1 MLLEVTNRD
10 IISAIAEKLDV
21 TLLNYCNSHATRVQA
36 PMLGGPPK
44 EQTSQDIL
52 AAKKLTTKPVKDPLK
67 KATGPKSLQLPKQ
80 PLQKKITGLN
90 LQAEQEQCPPLIPYI
105 LQDYMSEVIYSDL
118 LAKLLIFDSNIQDAP
133 GLWRN

>member
-1 MLLEVTNRD
+1 
-10 IISAIAEKLDV
+10 
-21 TLLNYCNSHATRVQA
+21 
-36 PMLGGPPK
+36 MLGGPPK

-52 AAKKLTTKPVKDPLK
+52 AAKKLTSKPLKDPLK
-67 KATGPKSLQLPKQ
+67 KAAGPKSLQPPKQ

-90 LQAEQEQCPPLIPYI
+90 LQAEQEQAPPLIPYI

-118 LAKLLIFDSNIQDAP
+118 LAKLLIFDSNLQEAP